1 MRGPKGIRFQRSTV
15 ALNRRVGSDVLV
27 MTPTSDAVHELTGGA
42 SAVWAELRTPRTVI
56 DLVDRLAVAHG
67 ERPSD
72 IAAQVDGCL
81 DSLVR
86 LGAVE
91 EVQDFDG

>member
-1 MRGPKGIRFQRSTV
+1 VIERKRIRFQRSTV
-15 ALNRRVGSDVLV
+15 VLSRRVGSDVLV
-27 MTPTSDAVHELTGGA
+27 TTPMSGEVHELMGGA
-42 SAVWAELRTPRTVI
+42 AAVWAELRTPRTLI
-56 DLVDRLAVAHG
+56 ELVERLSFMHG
-67 ERPSD
+67 EDPSD

-91 EVQDFDG
+91 EVQDSDG